1 MGKTKSITPTE
12 LEEAERPQLYGS
24 LTVTENEFGQSVWE
38 DYEKIKLLQEGGTGE
53 IYLARRKKQKTSDA
67 SSYYAIKMIDKNF
80 IFGIYH
86 KELRNE
92 IQVLTEIDHPNVVRI
107 YETYETRNAM
117 FLVMEYCSGG
127 DLTGGRIIK
136 PSLLEPSLSAYQ
148 DHSTTFEAQVAFV
161 LKQILSAMA
170 YCHKRKIVHR
180 DLKLENVLWQSHD
193 DFVVKVIDFGT
204 SQRYRRPRADYT
216 MKLDVGTNY
225 AESPQAIKAG
235 EEYTEK
241 TDLWSIGVIAF
252 TLLSGGVHP
261 FDADKEMDIRNKVVQ
276 GEYCMEGS
284 EWNGISDEAKSFVA
298 SLLEYDEDKRPTAE
312 EALQSTWLQSYL
324 TEQEKQRQEVL
335 TDEVQDAL
343 LYATKEPKLKR
354 LSMMIIAHCAPAR
367 KLRELRQA
375 FDALDT
381 SNDGTITYQEFQAAM
396 KNCEFTPK
404 QLTQVFHE
412 LDQSKTGVIEYTDFL
427 SATLETRGEI
437 DSELLKEAF
446 ETLDVENSGAISKE
460 GLGAKLEGA
469 TPSTDCD
476 EVVEEIFEEVLEEAD
491 VKEEGKWLFIQTSLY
506 LYWYRHSHKRH
517 VTNLYS

>member
-1 MGKTKSITPTE
+1 MKSTNVKEQVMAAQE
-12 LEEAERPQLYGS
+12 LEEAELPQLYGS
-24 LTVTENEFGQSVWE
+24 LTVTENEFGQSVW
-38 DYEKIKLLQEGGTGE
+38 DVYEKVKLLQEGGTGE
-53 IYLARRKKQKTSDA
+53 IYKVRKKPSDA
-67 SSYYAIKMIDKNF
+67 FYAIKIIDKNF

-92 IQVLTEIDHPNVVRI
+92 IQVLANIDHPNIVRI
-107 YETYETRNAM
+107 YETYETKDYM

-127 DLTGGRIIK
+127 DLGGRIIK
-136 PSLLEPSLSAYQ
+136 PSCCNQ
-148 DHSTTFEAQVAFV
+148 GHTFEAQVAFI
-161 LKQILSAMA
+161 LKQVLSAMA

-180 DLKLENVLWQSHD
+180 DLKLENVLWQSDAPD

-225 AESPQAIKAG
+225 AESPQAIKG

-252 TLLSGGVHP
+252 ALLSGGLHP
-261 FDADKEMDIRNKVVQ
+261 FDAEKEKDIRDKVVQ

-284 EWNGISDEAKSFVA
+284 EWKGISKEAKSFVA

-324 TEQEKQRQEVL
+324 TEQEKQSQETL
-335 TDEVQDAL
+335 TDQVQDAL
-343 LYATKEPKLKR
+343 LHATKEPKLKR
-354 LSMMIIAHCAPAR
+354 LSMMIIAHCAPAK

-381 SNDGTITYQEFQAAM
+381 SNDGTIMYQEFQAAM
-396 KNCEFTPK
+396 KNCDFTPK
-404 QLTQVFHE
+404 QLEEIFDE

-446 ETLDVENSGAISKE
+446 ETLDVDNSGAISKE
-460 GLGAKLEGA
+460 GLGTKLEGVA
-469 TPSTDCD
+469 PATDCE
-476 EVVEEIFEEVLEEAD
+476 EVVEEIFEEVLDEAD
-491 VKEEGKWLFIQTSLY
+491 VKEEGKCLSKQGSLC
-506 LYWYRHSHKRH
+506 LYR
-517 VTNLYS
+517 